1 MEGVVVVGEGA
12 GIPSEHCQNTLEQGT
27 NACIGLCGE
36 LETHPVGRLCLYPS
50 CAPERDKAVKKTGE
64 FTNFFTSSECS

>member
-12 GIPSEHCQNTLEQGT
+12 RIPLAHCRNTLGQGT

-36 LETHPVGRLCLYPS
+36 LATHPLPSLCP
-50 CAPERDKAVKKTGE
+50 
-64 FTNFFTSSECS
+64 